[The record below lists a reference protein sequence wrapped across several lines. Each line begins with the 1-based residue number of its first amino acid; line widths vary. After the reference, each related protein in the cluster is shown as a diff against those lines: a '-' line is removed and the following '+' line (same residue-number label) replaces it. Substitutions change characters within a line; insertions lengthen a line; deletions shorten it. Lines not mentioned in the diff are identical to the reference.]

1 MKSSYFSCGFRLS
14 KSAHDTETE
23 DERMVNEQPLEQN
36 APTKRQ
42 LEAGDNKEDTAR
54 QATQRLLEAGLIGPP
69 TNKTENQTAK
79 VETAPP
85 KESSPTALR
94 VGLHADLNGMQV
106 AEVAAGPKAAPTSS
120 SERMTYVLGRG
131 LARAPEGVIN
141 AVVHDIHNPAH
152 AAAKL
157 GIAASIGVVMKA
169 ALPKTGVGKAIVGT
183 VMLGA
188 MARDLVRPFAE
199 SISTAGTATDMD
211 TLDKAAT
218 NLGNGLGM
226 FAWDT
231 AAGGVVGLKAE
242 KMTGRFLESRLGT
255 ARYAAFENAKVDF
268 FSSDEYL
275 VGRTLNRIAKPV
287 DTWTA
292 KTADRLAPKEQE
304 IKVTPE
310 AIHRMADAHAK
321 HAANYKSVE
330 MYLNGVAGVDGK
342 AHGYSQTL
350 DLMELGLDP
359 RKVSS
364 DDAARLLASRTGKGS
379 EARNIIG
386 NNKDHFKGEDGDH
399 VPGSKPEPGDAAKVP
414 DAVKPG
420 DVPVVVEAAPAVGKY
435 VTKAEQELNVNT
447 VSKLAE
453 MNKQDMAGWTDE
465 AVMVQDAL
473 GQMIGPM
480 HAATTPSYKPLD
492 PGYIAVRNA
501 MVQIGNQVKG
511 QADLQHVYP
520 LFNRAW
526 MAANQ
531 HIGMGL
537 SEVNGWT
544 HEFNLFGREIHSSL
558 MANMKRHGIDTD
570 TVLRSKNP
578 PLFSISAD
586 GGAGP
591 HTMRQIDGVW
601 PLDHVLYP
609 RNMVGTRSVTASG
622 IYGHE
627 IGHDQY
633 GGILKFDES
642 IREQVIKDAVKNGLL
657 ALEKKLYGTE
667 TGKIAAEKV
676 AVPGHGEM
684 TKADLYENIFKAQ
697 ADENTAD
704 IWGAAWT
711 GHNGGGALGI
721 LLQSLR
727 SGGKLETRNVY
738 GKEFVDAV
746 ENPLG
751 FEVHAFDAL
760 RPKIVAETMR
770 ARANGDKRVLD
781 HADALERYG
790 HEASRPGDYVFAN
803 IDAPTDRIVIPR
815 QELEA
820 VVPELIKAQMN
831 TPLPALQG
839 KTFGDVLPDLPSH
852 MAKMDTLAEL
862 MADAVLKGK
871 KPSEIP
877 FDTNQY
883 TINQVFGAGMPAA
896 LKLVAGGMDAVKANA
911 EVNRMSDFLRSQFH
925 ANDPHISPLRPTS
938 LQAIRLNSPRSF
950 VEGGRILGS
959 EAKHAASRILRAN
972 PAIRDYIG
980 QRAPIFGGAEAAIT
994 AERLMGDN
1002 DKTKETATVMDMTPK
1017 PPFVPMQATGKTDWL
1032 SGKDSTLRNILFMQK
1047 ASRDMITTAQA
1058 ENATPQPENLTGK

>member
-1 MKSSYFSCGFRLS
+1 
-14 KSAHDTETE
+14 
-23 DERMVNEQPLEQN
+23 MVNEQPLEQN

-54 QATQRLLEAGLIGPP
+54 QATQKLLEAGLIGPP
-69 TNKTENQTAK
+69 PTKTDTQTAK
-79 VETAPP
+79 VDSAPL
-85 KESSPTALR
+85 KESSPTTLR

-131 LARAPEGVIN
+131 LSRAPEGVIN
-141 AVVHDIHNPAH
+141 AVVHDINNPGH

-169 ALPKTGVGKAIVGT
+169 ALPKAGVGKAIVGT

-211 TLDKAAT
+211 SLDKAAT

-287 DTWTA
+287 DAWTA

-310 AIHRMADAHAK
+310 AIHKMADAHAK

-330 MYLNGVAGVDGK
+330 MYLNGVAGADGK

-364 DDAARLLASRTGKGS
+364 DDAARLLAGRTGKGS
-379 EARNIIG
+379 EPRNIIG
-386 NNKDHFKGEDGDH
+386 NNKDHFKGEEGDH

-414 DAVKPG
+414 DAVRPS
-420 DVPVVVEAAPAVGKY
+420 DVPVVAETAAAVGKY
-435 VTKAEQELNVNT
+435 VTRAEQELNVNT

-480 HAATTPSYKPLD
+480 HAAATPSYKPLD

-537 SEVNGWT
+537 SEVNGWS

-586 GGAGP
+586 GAP
-591 HTMRQIDGVW
+591 DRTLCVRS
-601 PLDHVLYP
+601 
-609 RNMVGTRSVTASG
+609 MVSG
-622 IYGHE
+622 LSTTY
-627 IGHDQY
+627 
-633 GGILKFDES
+633 S
-642 IREQVIKDAVKNGLL
+642 IRATWWEPEVSPPAV
-657 ALEKKLYGTE
+657 
-667 TGKIAAEKV
+667 
-676 AVPGHGEM
+676 
-684 TKADLYENIFKAQ
+684 
-697 ADENTAD
+697 
-704 IWGAAWT
+704 
-711 GHNGGGALGI
+711 
-721 LLQSLR
+721 S
-727 SGGKLETRNVY
+727 
-738 GKEFVDAV
+738 
-746 ENPLG
+746 
-751 FEVHAFDAL
+751 
-760 RPKIVAETMR
+760 
-770 ARANGDKRVLD
+770 
-781 HADALERYG
+781 
-790 HEASRPGDYVFAN
+790 
-803 IDAPTDRIVIPR
+803 
-815 QELEA
+815 
-820 VVPELIKAQMN
+820 
-831 TPLPALQG
+831 
-839 KTFGDVLPDLPSH
+839 
-852 MAKMDTLAEL
+852 
-862 MADAVLKGK
+862 
-871 KPSEIP
+871 
-877 FDTNQY
+877 
-883 TINQVFGAGMPAA
+883 
-896 LKLVAGGMDAVKANA
+896 
-911 EVNRMSDFLRSQFH
+911 
-925 ANDPHISPLRPTS
+925 
-938 LQAIRLNSPRSF
+938 
-950 VEGGRILGS
+950 
-959 EAKHAASRILRAN
+959 
-972 PAIRDYIG
+972 
-980 QRAPIFGGAEAAIT
+980 
-994 AERLMGDN
+994 
-1002 DKTKETATVMDMTPK
+1002 TVMK
-1017 PPFVPMQATGKTDWL
+1017 
-1032 SGKDSTLRNILFMQK
+1032 
-1047 ASRDMITTAQA
+1047 
-1058 ENATPQPENLTGK
+1058 